1 MHCFDKLYKKTKP
14 YLKKIKRKITPKSQ
28 VKVLLLTNR
37 DSDNVGDQVIEA
49 TDISLISTVMK
60 NLGLHRWEYEIISKA
75 VSFVSQGYLKN
86 RNPKL
91 LEPAEKAIR
100 NCDIVVFG
108 GAPMFNYMYQ
118 NFYERT
124 AVTIE
129 IAQKYQK
136 PVFFSA
142 IGPL

>member
-14 YLKKIKRKITPKSQ
+14 YLKKIKRKITPKPQ

-75 VSFVSQGYLKN
+75 V
-86 RNPKL
+86 
-91 LEPAEKAIR
+91 
-100 NCDIVVFG
+100 
-108 GAPMFNYMYQ
+108 
-118 NFYERT
+118 
-124 AVTIE
+124 
-129 IAQKYQK
+129 
-136 PVFFSA
+136 
-142 IGPL
+142 